1 MYKQRIADTL
11 LERKLLGKGA
21 VLIEGPKW
29 CGKTT
34 TAHQFAK
41 SVLDLGDSLVL
52 KQSSQMMEVD
62 SKLLLQGETPRLIDE
77 WQTLPAIWDSV
88 RNEIDKRNQFAQ
100 FILTGSS
107 VLPDPNATIHS
118 GTGRFARIKMR
129 PMSLFES
136 GESSGSISLKALF
149 DGDTIEFSSNKLQ
162 LTDIAFLLCRGG
174 WPQTTFM
181 SNEIALEQAFDYL
194 DSIVQNDLYRVD
206 GVFRNPDRSL
216 RLLRS
221 YARNISQQV
230 SLRTICDDIKTNDTF
245 TLSEDTIADYISALR
260 KLYVIEDLSAWNPN
274 LRSKAAIRVSDTR
287 HFVDPSIAV
296 AALGIGPNDLMN
308 DLETFGLL
316 FENMAV
322 RDLRVYAEV
331 LDGTLYHYRDSDK
344 LECDAVLHR
353 RNGTYGLIEIKLG
366 GQTKIEEGVKSLKIL
381 EQKLDTTRMSKPS
394 FLMVLTAVGDFAY
407 KREDGVWVV
416 PIGCLKN

>member
-206 GVFRNPDRSL
+206 GVLRNPDRSL

-245 TLSEDTIADYISALR
+245 TLSEDTIADYISALK

>member
-52 KQSSQMMEVD
+52 KQSTQMMEVD

-206 GVFRNPDRSL
+206 GVLRNPDRSL

-245 TLSEDTIADYISALR
+245 TLSEDTIADYISALK

-381 EQKLDTTRMSKPS
+381 EQKLDTTRMLKPS